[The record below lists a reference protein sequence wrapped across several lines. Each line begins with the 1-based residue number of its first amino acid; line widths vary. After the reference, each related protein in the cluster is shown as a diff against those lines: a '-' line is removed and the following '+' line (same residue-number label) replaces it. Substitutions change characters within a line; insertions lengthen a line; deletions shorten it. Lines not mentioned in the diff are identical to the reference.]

1 MLGCGY
7 WGSKHVRVLSQLPDV
22 NVEVID
28 VREDRRDELLQ
39 TFPNVSAHS
48 DLDEVLDELDA
59 VVVATP
65 ASTHGDLALKA
76 INAGVVVMAGHT
88 FEFNPAV
95 RKLAEII
102 RQPSFGEVLYLDSL
116 RLNLGLYQP
125 DVNVV
130 CDLAAHDISIFNYL
144 IGREP
149 TSVAAWT
156 ARHAKS
162 QGPDDV
168 AYLQFE
174 YDDIT
179 ANIHVS
185 WLYPA
190 KVRQTTVVGRN
201 QMAVYNDLSDDER
214 VRVYHKGV
222 DHDDDSLHPLVS
234 HRRHHQPLHSSQ
246 RATRTRRRALLA
258 LRQNGRNARD
268 KRTLRARRRAR
279 PRGCRNSGPAPG
291 ARSDRCRVTC
301 RGAAMKVPFVDLA
314 ADHAERR
321 TSLDAAWSESLDAS
335 GFVGG
340 DAVEAFEQRW
350 AEYCGTTHAIGV
362 ANGTDALE
370 LSLTATGIGRGDEV
384 IVPANTFISTASAV
398 VATGARPVFVDV
410 DAETLLL
417 TPDHIYAAAGPRTAA
432 IIVVHLFDNVADM
445 TAICEAADGL
455 DIAVIEDAAQAHGAR
470 HDGQRVGSFGLAG
483 TFSFYPA
490 KNLGAL
496 GDGGA
501 VVTNDAVLAARIRS
515 LADHGRP
522 PASKHDHTIVG
533 RNSRLDALQ
542 ARFLTVKLAKLD
554 ERNHRRR
561 AAALWYDQRL
571 PLATSLV
578 AAKARSENVFHLAV
592 VRCRERDRV
601 RAEVGAKG
609 VQTGVHYAVPCHRQ
623 PPFADGAPSLQ
634 VVEDAAMEILS
645 IPMHPHLDAQQID
658 YVTTAL
664 GNALVRTAA

>member
-1 MLGCGY
+1 MAYRHYLRVTYRGLAEKQELPAGLVDLRDLLGVHHRQRALARTESNGNGTGKTRTTDSILRVGVLGCGY

-222 DHDDDSLHPLVS
+222 DHDDDSLHPLGIAS
-234 HRRHHQPLHSSQ
+234 
-246 RATRTRRRALLA
+246 AT
-258 LRQNGRNARD
+258 
-268 KRTLRARRRAR
+268 
-279 PRGCRNSGPAPG
+279 SPAP
-291 ARSDRCRVTC
+291 T
-301 RGAAMKVPFVDLA
+301 
-314 ADHAERR
+314 
-321 TSLDAAWSESLDAS
+321 
-335 GFVGG
+335 
-340 DAVEAFEQRW
+340 
-350 AEYCGTTHAIGV
+350 
-362 ANGTDALE
+362 
-370 LSLTATGIGRGDEV
+370 
-384 IVPANTFISTASAV
+384 
-398 VATGARPVFVDV
+398 
-410 DAETLLL
+410 
-417 TPDHIYAAAGPRTAA
+417 
-432 IIVVHLFDNVADM
+432 
-445 TAICEAADGL
+445 
-455 DIAVIEDAAQAHGAR
+455 
-470 HDGQRVGSFGLAG
+470 
-483 TFSFYPA
+483 
-490 KNLGAL
+490 
-496 GDGGA
+496 
-501 VVTNDAVLAARIRS
+501 
-515 LADHGRP
+515 
-522 PASKHDHTIVG
+522 
-533 RNSRLDALQ
+533 
-542 ARFLTVKLAKLD
+542 
-554 ERNHRRR
+554 
-561 AAALWYDQRL
+561 
-571 PLATSLV
+571 
-578 AAKARSENVFHLAV
+578 
-592 VRCRERDRV
+592 
-601 RAEVGAKG
+601 
-609 VQTGVHYAVPCHRQ
+609 
-623 PPFADGAPSLQ
+623 
-634 VVEDAAMEILS
+634 
-645 IPMHPHLDAQQID
+645 
-658 YVTTAL
+658 
-664 GNALVRTAA
+664 